1 MRAEVREQTARA
13 SRQAFLVLLLR
24 RILQLHV
31 RAGAAPQP
39 RRQHRRERVEG
50 GGHVVV
56 GDPAGKL
63 DACGREQRLILDE
76 RADGLG
82 VVHVRGITEAHHHA
96 AQSSSGER
104 YAHQMAGREVHVIRD
119 GVGERVSVLACGR
132 LDDDIGVAERGANAI
147 ALNR

>member
-1 MRAEVREQTARA
+1 MRAEVREQAARA

-24 RILQLHV
+24 RILQLDV

-96 AQSSSGER
+96 AQPSSGER
-104 YAHQMAGREVHVIRD
+104 HAHQMTGREIHVIRD